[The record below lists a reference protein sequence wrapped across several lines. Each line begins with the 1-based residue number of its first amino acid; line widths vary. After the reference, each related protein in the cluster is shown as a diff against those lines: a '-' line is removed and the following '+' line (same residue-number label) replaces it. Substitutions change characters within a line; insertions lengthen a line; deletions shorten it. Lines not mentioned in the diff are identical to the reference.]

1 MIATELE
8 YSSAFSWHWS
18 PTDKASDAELHNG
31 NTRILFHSA
40 DSRRCAGVRGIM
52 PFANKMEHY
61 FEVEMYPPFHGR
73 ARMVGIGTSFTH
85 LESADLDFNPIIG
98 RDQYSY
104 GINYTGRVHHRG
116 QEAEYASDLDT
127 NALDKLT
134 IAVLFDTLSHCLS
147 FHINGRSYSVAF
159 KGIDPSVEFFPMA
172 CATARNSAIQLTT
185 CRSSVATLKNLCR
198 KALRDHLQQ
207 DTSRLQRLP
216 LPPKLVAYLQFLS
229 YREPSAR
236 QPQGIQTEV

>member
-1 MIATELE
+1 MIVPECDG
-8 YSSAFSWHWS
+8 SGFSWHWS
-18 PTDKASDAELHNG
+18 PTDKSSDAELNAA
-31 NTRILFHSA
+31 NTRVLFHSA

-52 PFANKMEHY
+52 PFSNKMEHY

-104 GINYTGRVHHRG
+104 GINYTGFVHHRG
-116 QEAEYASDLDT
+116 QVAEYVSDLDA
-127 NALDKLT
+127 NGPDKLT

-147 FHINGRSYSVAF
+147 FQVNGRAYSVAF
-159 KGIDPSVEFFPMA
+159 QGIDPSLEFFPMA
-172 CATARNSAIQLTT
+172 CATARNSTIQLTA

-198 KALRDHLQQ
+198 KALRDHLLQ

-216 LPPKLVAYLQFLS
+216 LPPKLLAYLQFQS
-229 YREPSAR
+229 YREPSAK
-236 QPQGIQTEV
+236 QPQGMQTEV